1 VNVRLLITLKVHK
14 QTRPVSDEQTRPSLM
29 QQP

>member
-1 VNVRLLITLKVHK
+1 LKVHK